1 MRRNIRAI
9 HARYDDDEDDEDDD
23 YYSKTQ
29 QSEANLHAYYS
40 RSEVPDQFNSSEQDD
55 SSDSS
60 FSSLRNLSQV
70 GQRSPFQGKQSRP
83 KSTFSVA
90 IHPSSQAARFQKHQ
104 HLKGIK
110 TPSKSI
116 PIIPLQAH
124 PETKP
129 ISPPYEDDLLP
140 DHLPFQRAE
149 QDSQEDDQDE
159 LDIISPSKVDKA
171 SHTLSPPKSATDEDD
186 IDFHDPIDSPHSDN
200 DQDEL
205 INTEQS
211 QFLKSDSSNDYIQSS
226 PPIKRGRGRP
236 PKKRRLSQPL
246 RRSSRVQT
254 RSSVESSN
262 KSPLNVRNKLRNR
275 SARPT
280 HEMVDFS
287 EETVFTPPTKTSYPP
302 SHLTSLNAF
311 ASLPLGV
318 GNDESFNDS
327 THSDSEFS
335 FDVNVTP
342 KKTISSMTPSRND
355 ENVSSSISHS
365 FGQVDRR
372 TIKKDDPF
380 ATEEALSFDNI
391 GGLEDVILQL
401 KEMVLLPLLYPEIF
415 LHFRMTPPRGV
426 LFHGPPGTGKTLMAR
441 ALAANCSVGNQKVS
455 FFLRKGSDCLSKWVG
470 EAERQLRLLFEEAK
484 KAQPSIIFFDEID
497 GLAPTRTSRQDQ
509 THSSIVSTLL
519 ALMDGLDSRG
529 QVVVIGATN
538 RPNDI
543 DSALRRPGRF
553 DREFYFSLPNHEARM
568 KILQLH
574 TKHCSPYLSEK
585 YLSDLA
591 TATSG
596 YGGADLK
603 ALCTEAALQAVRR
616 CYPQIYHS
624 SEKYLISP
632 NKIEVNA
639 LDFERALEKLNVST
653 QRGSVIPKS
662 SISDSHKLLLKETFD
677 LLSMKISHLLRL
689 DTLPSKSSS
698 FQNISLS
705 EIKKQKEIYSLK
717 KTMVFRPRLIITG
730 HQGYGQSYLNTDLF
744 GSLDGIYVQSL
755 DISKLLM
762 DSEVSL
768 NSSLINIFASARQQS
783 PSIIFVNN
791 VEQWPVLF
799 SQNFLDIFSLLLNSL
814 IPTEPVM
821 LIGVANTTYNDLPE
835 VVRSWFPSNS
845 SEHFKLSLPSYA
857 SRNSFFLNILNKI
870 LALPLTHNEYTSPS
884 HWEQLPIAPISH
896 DIFNITKNREK
907 QERLNNRKIKN
918 KLKIKLLSIMDLLRS
933 RYKKFKKPIVDL
945 DEIYPGDDEIG
956 PSLETSPE
964 DFPYYIEGNRVIR
977 REDGA
982 SFSMMNLAEVDRRI
996 WSGFYCTPQRFLRD
1010 LKSILDDVNHFGD
1023 PTLKPKAKE
1032 LYLSAELN
1040 LEEMIDQVFIYEC
1053 QEMEEREITRK
1064 KKRSSKEGQD
1074 ENRDMNRRLMNNN
1087 VNANAND
1094 TTPENNIR
1102 YSGELEIPS
1111 SSPEDEDGSEE
1122 KEILKLQVGKEN
1134 IPVSQNFSGLGFP
1147 NKKSLTYLPNNPVE
1161 SSNYRKESETVER
1174 LAEEFANAT
1183 SGLKM
1188 EWLDLIYSRL
1198 SNVIWDNHEGVNRI
1212 RVLTLVKQTF
1222 SCILKEIRSSN

>member
-9 HARYDDDEDDEDDD
+9 HTGFDDDEDDEDDD
-23 YYSKTQ
+23 YYSKTH
-29 QSEANLHAYYS
+29 QSHTNRHAYYA
-40 RSEVPDQFNSSEQDD
+40 RPEVPDQFNSSEQDD

-70 GQRSPFQGKQSRP
+70 GQRSPFPTKQSHP

-90 IHPSSQAARFQKHQ
+90 IHPSSQAAKFHKHQ
-104 HLKGIK
+104 HPKTIK
-110 TPSKSI
+110 TPLKSVSI
-116 PIIPLQAH
+116 APLQAH
-124 PETKP
+124 SETTKP
-129 ISPPYEDDLLP
+129 ISPPYEDDLLD
-140 DHLPFQRAE
+140 DHLPFQRVKEDAE
-149 QDSQEDDQDE
+149 EDDQDE
-159 LDIISPSKVDKA
+159 LDIISPSKLEKA
-171 SHTLSPPKSATDEDD
+171 SHTLSPPKSANDEDD
-186 IDFHDPIDSPHSDN
+186 ISLHDSISSPHSED

-205 INTEQS
+205 IKAGQS
-211 QFLKSDSSNDYIQSS
+211 EFLKSDSSNDFIVSS

-236 PKKRRLSQPL
+236 PKKRRVSQPL

-254 RSSVESSN
+254 RGSVGSST
-262 KSPLNVRNKLRNR
+262 KSPLSIRNKLRNR
-275 SARPT
+275 SARPN
-280 HEMVDFS
+280 HDLVDFS
-287 EETVFTPPTKTSYPP
+287 EETIFTPPTKASYPP
-302 SHLTSLNAF
+302 SHVTSLNAF
-311 ASLPLGV
+311 ASLPLGI
-318 GNDESFNDS
+318 GNDENINDS

-335 FDVNVTP
+335 FDANATP
-342 KKTISSMTPSRND
+342 KKNGSPMTPSRND
-355 ENVSSSISHS
+355 ENAASSISHP
-365 FGQVDRR
+365 FGQVDRS

-401 KEMVLLPLLYPEIF
+401 KEMVLLPLLYPEVF
-415 LHFRMTPPRGV
+415 LHFHMTPPRGV

-497 GLAPTRTSRQDQ
+497 GLAPMRTARQDQ

-568 KILQLH
+568 KILKVH
-574 TKHCSPYLSEK
+574 TKHCSPYLSDT

-603 ALCTEAALQAVRR
+603 ALCTEAALHAVRR

-624 SEKYLISP
+624 SEKYVISP
-632 NKIEVNA
+632 NKIQVDP

-653 QRGSVIPKS
+653 QRVSVIPKS
-662 SISDSHKLLLKETFD
+662 SISDSHKLLFKETLD

-689 DTLPSKSSS
+689 DSLPSNSSS

-717 KTMVFRPRLIITG
+717 KTMVYRPRLIITG
-730 HQGYGQSYLNTDLF
+730 HQDHGQSYLSTDLF

-755 DISKLLM
+755 DISKLLV

-768 NSSLINIFASARQQS
+768 NSALINIFASARHQS

-791 VEQWPVLF
+791 IEQWPVLF
-799 SQNFLDIFSLLLNSL
+799 PQNFLDVFTLLLNSL
-814 IPTEPVM
+814 IPMEPV
-821 LIGVANTTYNDLPE
+821 LLVGVANTTYNDLPE
-835 VVRSWFPSNS
+835 VVRSWFPRNS
-845 SEHFKLSLPSYA
+845 SEHFELLLPSYA
-857 SRNSFFLNILNKI
+857 SRKSFFLNILNKI
-870 LALPLTHNEYTSPS
+870 LALPLTHTKYTGPS
-884 HWEQLPIAPISH
+884 HWEQLPRAPVSH
-896 DIFNITKNREK
+896 DVFNITKNREK
-907 QERLNNRKIKN
+907 QERVNNRRLKN

-945 DEIYPGDDEIG
+945 DEIYPGDDETR
-956 PSLETSPE
+956 PSFEVSPE
-964 DFPYYIEGNRVIR
+964 EFPYYIEGNRVVR
-977 REDGA
+977 REDGV
-982 SFSMMNLAEVDRRI
+982 FFNMMNLEEVDRRI

-1010 LKSILDDVNHFGD
+1010 LKLIMDDVSHFGD
-1023 PTLKPKAKE
+1023 LTLKSKAKE

-1053 QEMEEREITRK
+1053 QEMEERETRRRK
-1064 KKRSSKEGQD
+1064 EKSSKEGHD
-1074 ENRDMNRRLMNNN
+1074 ENKDMNRRLMND
-1087 VNANAND
+1087 NANAND
-1094 TTPENNIR
+1094 TTPEDNIR
-1102 YSGELEIPS
+1102 YSRDLEIPS

-1122 KEILKLQVGKEN
+1122 KELIKLQFEKEN
-1134 IPVSQNFSGLGFP
+1134 IPVARNFCGQGFQN
-1147 NKKSLTYLPNNPVE
+1147 NKSPLNLLSKPVE
-1161 SSNYRKESETVER
+1161 SSGCRKESEIVKR
-1174 LAEEFANAT
+1174 LAEEFAEST
-1183 SGLKM
+1183 SNLKM

-1198 SNVIWDNHEGVNRI
+1198 SNVIWDNHEGMNRI
-1212 RVLTLVKQTF
+1212 RILTLVKQTF
-1222 SCILKEIRSSN
+1222 SCILKEIRSSY